1 MCVVPVE
8 DRRPPSHR
16 GPVRRPSKLFAI
28 AAFGALA
35 VAVHPVPAALASEPE
50 LYVSLRYDIGASARR
65 CWDEAEFRQSVAHRV
80 GYDPFRDDASIHVS
94 IRVGGSPHAVDG
106 RVEWQNAN
114 GVEMG
119 ERRIAGKDGNCAK
132 LLTEI
137 SFAVALQIELLRPK
151 TTAGD
156 GSAASAGD
164 SATSSLGGGIAS
176 SAHAATG
183 AGAPPAVRSSPAPPP
198 ATPSTTSLSPASP
211 PTVTPPK
218 STPPPTAPEPEVAAP
233 EKERRPNDDA
243 GLETEPE
250 AAPTSA
256 RWPMWLGIGPS
267 LALGIAPSITG
278 SARMFLGVRRN
289 DLSVE
294 LGAEASYPST
304 ERRSDGSGFRQ
315 SLVGAS
321 AAVCGHLSALSA
333 CLLGKASQVRVSGLG
348 VAQPRSP
355 TGFLTQAGLRLAAT
369 LELAGPWSASAHVDA
384 LGLLTPCTVDLNQ
397 VSVWDMPR
405 FGTLVGMDVAAHF
418 R

>member
-1 MCVVPVE
+1 
-8 DRRPPSHR
+8 
-16 GPVRRPSKLFAI
+16 
-28 AAFGALA
+28 
-35 VAVHPVPAALASEPE
+35 
-50 LYVSLRYDIGASARR
+50 
-65 CWDEAEFRQSVAHRV
+65 
-80 GYDPFRDDASIHVS
+80 
-94 IRVGGSPHAVDG
+94 
-106 RVEWQNAN
+106 
-114 GVEMG
+114 
-119 ERRIAGKDGNCAK
+119 
-132 LLTEI
+132 
-137 SFAVALQIELLRPK
+137 
-151 TTAGD
+151 
-156 GSAASAGD
+156 
-164 SATSSLGGGIAS
+164 
-176 SAHAATG
+176 
-183 AGAPPAVRSSPAPPP
+183 
-198 ATPSTTSLSPASP
+198 
-211 PTVTPPK
+211 
-218 STPPPTAPEPEVAAP
+218 
-233 EKERRPNDDA
+233 
-243 GLETEPE
+243 
-250 AAPTSA
+250 
-256 RWPMWLGIGPS
+256 
-267 LALGIAPSITG
+267 
-278 SARMFLGVRRN
+278 MFLGVRRN